1 MYTLSP
7 ADELADIRAEMARLK
22 MREAVVCAM
31 LLTQQAFPAQRPGW
45 PIQRDVQH
53 ISAHA
58 FR

>member
-22 MREAVVCAM
+22 AREAVVYA
-31 LLTQQAFPAQRPGW
+31 LLLSTQTFPLQRPGW

-58 FR
+58 